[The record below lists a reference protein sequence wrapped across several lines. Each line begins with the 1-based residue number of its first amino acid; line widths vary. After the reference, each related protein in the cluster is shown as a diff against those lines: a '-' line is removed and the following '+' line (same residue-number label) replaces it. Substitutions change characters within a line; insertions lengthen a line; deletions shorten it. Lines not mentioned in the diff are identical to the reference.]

1 MFCCP
6 YLLSNGNS
14 RDGFAQIIPGHLDG
28 EEWIEVAI
36 LVGVAAGVRNHSGAS
51 APEIH

>member
-1 MFCCP
+1 MALRRSF
-6 YLLSNGNS
+6 L
-14 RDGFAQIIPGHLDG
+14 AHLDG